1 MERSIVPSWS
11 MRHRIAISLIVV
23 LASAS
28 GCTAERGAAE
38 NEGRASAVDT
48 AAKMSGLAPAEAEVS
63 VEFSAAQLTHSRV
76 KWNAVV
82 QSSMSGLVEVPGQL
96 VANDDRTARLAAPVQ
111 ARVIAVHVSPG
122 DRVAGGGRLVTLQ
135 SPEASMA
142 QADLGKARAELTSRR
157 AAAVYA
163 KSAKDRAERLLAL
176 KAIPRQDYERAIADD
191 ELARAGVA
199 QAISELRRSQSNA
212 SQLGIDVRAGTM
224 TLRSPIGGVVTT
236 RDVAAGAVVSAGAPL
251 ITVTDPSSLWLTVA
265 LPEGSAS
272 AVRVGAALR
281 FTVPTAPRDTFT
293 ARIQS
298 VSASFDPT
306 TRSLPVRGVVSNPGG
321 RLRPEMFA
329 RVWVESGTPQLTI
342 TIPESAVQRLGNKNV
357 VFVAHPAADGGVR
370 FERREVELSA
380 PAGARLPVARGL
392 KLGELIVTEG
402 AYVVK
407 AEFEKGKMPGMEM

>member
-1 MERSIVPSWS
+1 M
-11 MRHRIAISLIVV
+11 
-23 LASAS
+23 
-28 GCTAERGAAE
+28 
-38 NEGRASAVDT
+38 
-48 AAKMSGLAPAEAEVS
+48 
-63 VEFSAAQLTHSRV
+63 
-76 KWNAVV
+76 
-82 QSSMSGLVEVPGQL
+82 
-96 VANDDRTARLAAPVQ
+96 
-111 ARVIAVHVSPG
+111 HVSPG

-251 ITVTDPSSLWLTVA
+251 VTVTDPSSLWLTVA

-281 FTVPTAPRDTFT
+281 FTVPSAPQDTFT